1 MHTFFFSR
9 ELFVKHLPALHCA
22 RHIVCCRGRQV
33 YFSFHLKSREGC
45 FPKTNESIDY
55 VLQIERGSMRI
66 RVLLL
71 LENLRGEKL
80 TWLAAVKGGVR
91 KIYHYR
97 DASAYP
103 VMLGQS
109 LSKSSP
115 WTKDGPHMRQVR
127 HRVSS
132 DPDESWIGMRLRMTH
147 GFLEP
152 NKEIYVWHMRIPG
165 KKSST
170 GNWETQK
177 NPLISPSPPKKNP
190 RRQFWTLRK
199 REYISSLWWCQSC

>member
-1 MHTFFFSR
+1 MHTFFFLESSLLNIYQHYTVLDTLSAA
-9 ELFVKHLPALHCA
+9 EEGKFISLF
-22 RHIVCCRGRQV
+22 
-33 YFSFHLKSREGC
+33 KSREGC

-115 WTKDGPHMRQVR
+115 WT
-127 HRVSS
+127 
-132 DPDESWIGMRLRMTH
+132 
-147 GFLEP
+147 
-152 NKEIYVWHMRIPG
+152 
-165 KKSST
+165 
-170 GNWETQK
+170 
-177 NPLISPSPPKKNP
+177 
-190 RRQFWTLRK
+190 
-199 REYISSLWWCQSC
+199 